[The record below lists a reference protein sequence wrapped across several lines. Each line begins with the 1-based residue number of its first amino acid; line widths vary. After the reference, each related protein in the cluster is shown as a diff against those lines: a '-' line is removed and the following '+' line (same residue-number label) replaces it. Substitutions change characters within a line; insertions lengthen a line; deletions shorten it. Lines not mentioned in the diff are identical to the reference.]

1 MSESTSFHTRLGPDG
16 RIVIPAPARKEL
28 DLKPGDTVVI
38 ESDGHRLLLRS
49 YAEILKETQ
58 AYFRQFVPP
67 GVSVVDELIAE
78 RRAEAAKENAEE
90 EAWLAAHKHD

>member
-1 MSESTSFHTRLGPDG
+1 MTKTTSFHSRVGEDG

-38 ESDGHRLLLRS
+38 ESDGHSLLLRS
-49 YAEILKETQ
+49 YAEIIKETQ
-58 AYFRQFVPP
+58 AYFRQFVQP

-78 RRAEAAKENAEE
+78 RQAEAARENAET